1 MNEET
6 TYKMGF
12 LLLSIYKKYQKFN
25 SKINHLV
32 NKWAN
37 EPNRKLA
44 KKEMKRTKNLWKGVQ
59 HLSDQGRTNLN
70 RFEIPFYHSQS
81 GCHQEP

>member
-6 TYKMGF
+6 TYKMDF

-25 SKINHLV
+25 SKTNHLV

-44 KKEMKRTKNLWKGVQ
+44 KKEMKRTKNL
-59 HLSDQGRTNLN
+59 
-70 RFEIPFYHSQS
+70 
-81 GCHQEP
+81 